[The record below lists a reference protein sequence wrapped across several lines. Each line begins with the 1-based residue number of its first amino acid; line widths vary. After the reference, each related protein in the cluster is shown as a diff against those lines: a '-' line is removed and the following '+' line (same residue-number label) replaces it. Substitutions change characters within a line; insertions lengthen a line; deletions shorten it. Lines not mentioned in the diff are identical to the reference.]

1 MNKTIVQSQGLII
14 FFILQFFFVIYF
26 LSQDGNNVVFFKKQ
40 KLNRHVISLST
51 FSTRIK
57 FTAMK
62 TIMLLHREQNAD
74 RIIVNVAMK
83 HRNINISQVTCSRF
97 NDCVNLPHIAEP
109 ESYLEILSYFE
120 SYFGI
125 FQHVSCPH
133 NHVRRKCYEKGA
145 IFLQFLYDYDWGP
158 GTKLLGALL
167 IEKDPDTVIVTVDDD
182 CHYYPDLIQK
192 LAERVPPDSVLG
204 TGDAWQ
210 NVALCK
216 EDLMSEFYE
225 AQKKFLF
232 RLRIASVISDYENY
246 GIQLQNSWLM
256 GVAAVAYRV
265 AYFSDDVFELANNLS
280 PQCFINDDVWIAGYL
295 QKRGIKYFVAF
306 IRSIFYHHRHPTAS
320 VSVIPH
326 SQDYDILSC
335 AMSFGFFS

>member
-1 MNKTIVQSQGLII
+1 MI
-14 FFILQFFFVIYF
+14 
-26 LSQDGNNVVFFKKQ
+26 
-40 KLNRHVISLST
+40 RHVISLST

-57 FTAMK
+57 LTAMK

-83 HRNINISQVTCSRF
+83 HRNINSSRVSCSRF
-97 NDCVNLPHIAEP
+97 DDCVHFPYVPEP

-120 SYFGI
+120 TYFGV
-125 FQHVSCPH
+125 FQHISCPR
-133 NHVRRKCYEKGA
+133 NHIKRKCYVKGQ
-145 IFLQFLYDYDWGP
+145 IFLQFLYEFDWGP

-167 IEKDPDTVIVTVDDD
+167 VEEDPNTIIVTVDDD
-182 CHYYPDLIQK
+182 SHYYPGLIKK
-192 LAERVPPDSVLG
+192 LAERLPPNSVLG
-204 TGDAWQ
+204 AGDAWQ

-216 EDLMSEFYE
+216 NDVMSELYNT
-225 AQKKFLF
+225 QKKFLF
-232 RLRIASVISDYENY
+232 GLRIASVVSNYENY
-246 GIQLQNSWLM
+246 GIQLHNSWLM

-265 AYFSDDVFELANNLS
+265 GDFSDDVFELANNLS

-295 QKRGIKYFVAF
+295 QKRRKNYFVAF
-306 IRSIFYHHRHPTAS
+306 IRSIFYHLRHPTAS

-335 AMSFGFFS
+335 AMSFGFYL